1 MMSSEANRWRSVGIA
16 PSILSAD
23 FAALG
28 VAVRDMTAAG
38 ADAVHVDVMD
48 GHFVPNL
55 TIGPAVVAAL
65 RPHSPLPFET
75 HLMIEPVDPFVRD
88 FAAAGS
94 DLIIFHVEAGC
105 HAYRTLQLI
114 KEEGKRA
121 GISLCPA
128 TPAAAIAE
136 LIPFLDH
143 VLVMTVEPGFG
154 GQSFIP
160 EMLTKVA
167 AIRAMIDESGRPIDL
182 EVDGGVNVDTAPLLI
197 DAGVDLL
204 VAGTA
209 SFVGGPSCYAENIRR
224 LRGVA

>member
-1 MMSSEANRWRSVGIA
+1 MVSSEANRWRSVGIA

-28 VAVRDMTAAG
+28 MAVRDMTAAG
-38 ADAVHVDVMD
+38 ADAIHIDVMD

-75 HLMIEPVDPFVRD
+75 HLMIEPVDPFIGD

-94 DLIIFHVEAGC
+94 DLIIFHIEAGC
-105 HAYRTLQLI
+105 HAHRTLGLI
-114 KEEGKRA
+114 KEHGKRA
-121 GISLCPA
+121 GVSLCPA
-128 TPAAAIAE
+128 TPASAIAE
-136 LIPFLDH
+136 LMPELDH

-160 EMLTKVA
+160 SMLAKVA
-167 AIRAMIDESGRPIDL
+167 QVRAMIDASGRPIDL
-182 EVDGGVNVDTAPLLI
+182 EVDGGVNADTAPVLI
-197 DAGVDLL
+197 EAGVDLL

-209 SFVGGPSCYAENIRR
+209 SFVGGPACYADNIRR